1 MDEEA
6 KAVQEIAKATKKGLE
21 VTEKFGAFLS
31 KIFGEGFKHV
41 GDSFA
46 DWTIYIRYKNMMKIQ
61 DKFEQLHQKRGL
73 KINTISLS
81 TGHALSLLESAS
93 REDDDN
99 IQEKWAGLLANS
111 TDPNKRIKIQK
122 IYIEILS
129 SLEPLDALVMDYLS
143 EQDAPIKISYGEFPK
158 INAENISESL
168 SQDISDI
175 NLSLSNLFR
184 LGCLIDSW
192 QNQTW
197 NTMARGYQG
206 FRVNNPE
213 SDFRLSHLGRMLIEA
228 CKTT

>member
-6 KAVQEIAKATKKGLE
+6 KAAQEIAKATKKGLE
-21 VTEKFGAFLS
+21 VSEKFGAFLS
-31 KIFGEGFKHV
+31 KIFGEGFQHL

-46 DWTIYIRYKNMMKIQ
+46 DCAKYIRYKNMLKIQ
-61 DKFEQLHQKRGL
+61 HKVDRLHQERGIKSTTL
-73 KINTISLS
+73 SISPG
-81 TGHALSLLESAS
+81 TGLALLESAS
-93 REDDDN
+93 LEDDDN
-99 IQEKWAGLLANS
+99 IQEKWAALLANA
-111 TDPNKRIKIQK
+111 TDPEKRIKIQK
-122 IYIEILS
+122 IYIQIIS

-158 INAENISESL
+158 INAKHISETL
-168 SQDISDI
+168 SQDIDDI

-192 QNQTW
+192 KNQTW
-197 NTMARGYQG
+197 DTMGQGFQG

-213 SDFRLSHLGRMLIEA
+213 SDFRLSHLGRTLMEA